1 MAAYRNG
8 PASFSSAARFA
19 STSCAQTVGIFDTEC
34 IENHHGR
41 RGCSS
46 CGDAMILAGLLD
58 RIIRVGELTV
68 HRSNGETAVFKGSN
82 PGPAIAVRVHDRATE
97 LRLFLNPKVALG
109 EAFMDGRLTVE
120 NGDIY
125 DFLELCQINGG
136 PGNHWLQRLRRRA
149 RRFGRRIAQRNPIG
163 KAQRN
168 VAHHYDLSGTLYDMF
183 LDNDRQ
189 YSCAY
194 YMSDND
200 TLEQAQ
206 DRKKRHIGAKLL
218 LQPGYKVL
226 DIGSGWGGLS
236 LYLAQTCDAD
246 VTGVT
251 LSAEQHKV
259 SQERAAKAG
268 LSDRVRFRL
277 QDYRDETQKYDRIVS
292 VGMFEHVGIG
302 HYREFFE
309 KLRDLLTDD
318 GVALLHT
325 IGRAGGPGSTN
336 PWLSKYIFPG
346 VYAPALSEIV
356 PVIEKVG
363 LIITD
368 IEVLRLHYAQTLR
381 DWRQRFNANR
391 DKVRGIYDERF
402 CRMWE
407 FYLAGCEASFR
418 YGGYVNFQIQLAKK
432 QDAVPLTRDYIAQWE
447 DAPAVASQ
455 RGMKAAPH
463 S

>member
-1 MAAYRNG
+1 ML
-8 PASFSSAARFA
+8 
-19 STSCAQTVGIFDTEC
+19 
-34 IENHHGR
+34 
-41 RGCSS
+41 
-46 CGDAMILAGLLD
+46 LAGLLD
-58 RIIRVGELTV
+58 RVIKAGELTI
-68 HRSNGETAVFKGSN
+68 HRGNGEAAVFKGSK

-97 LRLFLNPKVALG
+97 LRLFLNPKIALG

-125 DFLELCQINGG
+125 DFLELCQMNLGWG
-136 PGNHWLQRLRRRA
+136 PGDHWLQRLLRRA
-149 RRFGRRIAQRNPIG
+149 RRLSRRIAQRNPIG

-168 VAHHYDLSGTLYDMF
+168 VAHHYDLSGMLYDMF

-200 TLEQAQ
+200 GLERAQ

-218 LQPGYKVL
+218 MQPGHKVL

-251 LSAEQHKV
+251 LSDEQCKV
-259 SQERAAKAG
+259 SQKRAAKAG

-277 QDYRDETQKYDRIVS
+277 QDYRNETQKYERIVS
-292 VGMFEHVGIG
+292 VGMFEHVGVG
-302 HYREFFE
+302 HYPEFFE
-309 KLRDLLTDD
+309 KVSDLLTDD

-325 IGRAGGPGSTN
+325 IGRADGPGSTN
-336 PWLSKYIFPG
+336 PWLAKYIFPG

-363 LIITD
+363 LCITD

-391 DKVRGIYDERF
+391 DKVCDIYDERF
-402 CRMWE
+402 CRMWD
-407 FYLAGCEASFR
+407 FYLAGCETAFR
-418 YGGYVNFQIQLAKK
+418 FGGYVNFQIQLAKK

-447 DAPAVASQ
+447 DAAEAAGVVAKKRS
-455 RGMKAAPH
+455 GTF